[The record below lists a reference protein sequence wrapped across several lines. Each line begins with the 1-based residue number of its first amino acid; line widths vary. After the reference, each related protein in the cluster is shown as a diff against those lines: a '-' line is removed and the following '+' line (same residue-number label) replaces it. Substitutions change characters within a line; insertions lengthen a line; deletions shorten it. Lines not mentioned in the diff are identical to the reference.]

1 MEDVEIQTE
10 PPDKLNFS
18 GLLTQWVIYDKY
30 IKYEAAKE
38 MSEVDESKN
47 GVPQMRRKF
56 HEKEEEHILET
67 EKRKMK
73 RCGLILERMVNQ
85 NVFNDISLGNDSFRG
100 KVLVVFFLL
109 NRFPVL

>member
-1 MEDVEIQTE
+1 MQTE
-10 PPDKLNFS
+10 PPDKVNFS

-38 MSEVDESKN
+38 LAENNDSKSCL
-47 GVPQMRRKF
+47 PQMRRKF
-56 HEKEEEHILET
+56 HEKKEEHVLET

-85 NVFNDISLGNDSFRG
+85 NVFNDISLGSKDTLSSCHS
-100 KVLVVFFLL
+100 LSCCL
-109 NRFPVL
+109 N

>member
-1 MEDVEIQTE
+1 MKDVEIQTE
-10 PPDKLNFS
+10 PPDKLNFT

-38 MSEVDESKN
+38 LAEIEDNKTCVSR
-47 GVPQMRRKF
+47 MRRKF
-56 HEKEEEHILET
+56 HEKKEEQVLEM

-85 NVFNDISLGNDSFRG
+85 NVFNDISLGTINSRYLWRCE
-100 KVLVVFFLL
+100 V
-109 NRFPVL
+109 

>member
-1 MEDVEIQTE
+1 MQTE
-10 PPDKLNFS
+10 PPDKLNFT

-38 MSEVDESKN
+38 LAEMDENKN
-47 GVPQMRRKF
+47 CLPQMRRNY
-56 HEKEEEHILET
+56 HEEEEEHILER

-85 NVFNDISLGNDSFRG
+85 NVFNDISLGKDSFRLI
-100 KVLVVFFLL
+100 KSELL
-109 NRFPVL
+109 F

>member
-1 MEDVEIQTE
+1 MKDVEIQTE
-10 PPDKLNFS
+10 PPDKLNFT

-38 MSEVDESKN
+38 LAEIEDNKTCVSR
-47 GVPQMRRKF
+47 MRRKF
-56 HEKEEEHILET
+56 HEKKEEQVLEM

-85 NVFNDISLGNDSFRG
+85 NVFNDISLG
-100 KVLVVFFLL
+100 KVKI
-109 NRFPVL
+109 VLDVK

>member
-30 IKYEAAKE
+30 LRYEAAKE
-38 MSEVDESKN
+38 AAEIDENKN
-47 GVPQMRRKF
+47 CLTGLRRKF
-56 HEKEEEHILET
+56 HEKEEEQVLEM
-67 EKRKMK
+67 EKKKMK

-85 NVFNDISLGNDSFRG
+85 NVYNDISLGRYLRSIDY
-100 KVLVVFFLL
+100 FL
-109 NRFPVL
+109 